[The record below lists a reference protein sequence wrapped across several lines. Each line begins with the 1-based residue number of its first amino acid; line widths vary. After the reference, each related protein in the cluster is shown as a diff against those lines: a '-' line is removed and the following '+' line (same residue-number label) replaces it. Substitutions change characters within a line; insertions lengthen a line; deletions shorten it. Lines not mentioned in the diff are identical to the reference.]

1 MVRCSCFTKKN
12 KICRL
17 SSIFNINFNRYCTI
31 HAKLLFNYHAILI
44 QKNYR
49 RFRVKRK
56 VNTIIKRVPDDIRD
70 IILFHMREEFYN
82 KKYNNSIEKII
93 INKTI
98 RLLGP
103 LGINTAEQLLDFL
116 IANSGSNIDNRKFYH
131 LNYYKEISNLYTLY
145 YKYYSILDNSYLE
158 KLYNL
163 GRVLTYIF
171 ETAVLTG
178 QVRNDNNEMLI
189 IDTSEYL
196 KFTYE
201 FYSNICKWNSKM
213 KELLYLDIY
222 G

>member
-1 MVRCSCFTKKN
+1 MARCSCLTKHN

-17 SSIFNINFNRYCTI
+17 SSIFNINSNRYCSI
-31 HAKLLFNYHAILI
+31 HAKLLFNYHTILI

-49 RFRVKRK
+49 RFRVRK
-56 VNTIIKRVPDDIRD
+56 KVDTIIKRVPDDVRD
-70 IILFHMREEFYN
+70 IILFYMREELYN
-82 KKYNNSIEKII
+82 KRYNESIEKII
-93 INKTI
+93 INKTV

-116 IANSGSNIDNRKFYH
+116 IANSGINIDNRKFYH
-131 LNYYKEISNLYTLY
+131 LNYYKEISNLYILY
-145 YKYYSILDNSYLE
+145 YKYYTILDNEYLK

-178 QVRNDNNEMLI
+178 QVRNDNNEILI